1 MTTNPVTNDLTTVN
15 TTAVNTATAVAT
27 SIAMVPSPVHD
38 RSRWVADTFCDRG
51 TAA

>member
-1 MTTNPVTNDLTTVN
+1 MTNPVTNDLTTADTV
-15 TTAVNTATAVAT
+15 AVNATAAVTT
-27 SIAMVPSPVHD
+27 SIAMAPSPVRD